1 MLYKWHTRTSGAKPK
16 ISQLYH
22 KSLFIF
28 NKTVCDHKCPLKFF
42 LRLFESIS
50 DEDMKRVT
58 DLALVLIFAC
68 IVQQFV
74 PVNSLRDR
82 GKRAQTDGKGK
93 RRGQRHE
100 SGLKGRFSLKDGA
113 RCSWRAARGDDAF
126 VLGVTCKNGVKTF
139 DCEYVAKPTAC
150 QQYVSD
156 TKAYWKQIAR
166 SLKKQKSLCRDSTA
180 MVKAGMCRSAPAD
193 AHFRLKDKR
202 PSSRPPLPPAAGN
215 NHCPDRIERLKVAED
230 YCKSA
235 WSSLCT
241 FFFLMLENDECS

>member
-1 MLYKWHTRTSGAKPK
+1 
-16 ISQLYH
+16 
-22 KSLFIF
+22 
-28 NKTVCDHKCPLKFF
+28 
-42 LRLFESIS
+42 
-50 DEDMKRVT
+50 MKRVT